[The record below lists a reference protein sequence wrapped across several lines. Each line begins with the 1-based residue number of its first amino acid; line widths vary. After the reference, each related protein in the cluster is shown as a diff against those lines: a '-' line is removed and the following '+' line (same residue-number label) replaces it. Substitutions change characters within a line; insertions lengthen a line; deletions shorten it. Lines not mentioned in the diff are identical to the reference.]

1 VAVQLQGSSHGIRG
15 LNPGDGSPW
24 TASCQLS
31 ASEAAEVRAL
41 QDACHQAVCDGS
53 QHVPSLEN
61 NEVNEVMSI
70 IEYHQTYSMDAT
82 RLVSSGLYTQELAQA
97 IELHAEAP
105 GHWVID
111 VSALV

>member
-1 VAVQLQGSSHGIRG
+1 
-15 LNPGDGSPW
+15 
-24 TASCQLS
+24 
-31 ASEAAEVRAL
+31 
-41 QDACHQAVCDGS
+41 
-53 QHVPSLEN
+53 VPSLEN

-97 IELHAEAP
+97 IELRAEAP